1 MYKRAEGKKKDVTY
15 VVAKRHTAAKRL
27 RRPLGI
33 KGPYKVV
40 DKRMKKDKIKAKR
53 LEKKEK
59 GQRTRRKKRS

>member
-1 MYKRAEGKKKDVTY
+1 M
-15 VVAKRHTAAKRL
+15 AKRHTAAKRL